1 MKDIHLALCRGKPKR
16 FGVIESSVDC
26 HPKRMIGAGN
36 EAMRTNLRYLIG
48 QPAPCLILL
57 RPKQSGD
64 VNGAATMHW
73 SVSVN
78 VIVSGDGFGA
88 RSRAFL
94 SNGRWLSDKLT
105 SNGSVIL
112 TGGLVMMK
120 FSLSTVLGGLTL
132 TCAIV
137 GNAQVEESVN
147 PGINDSFKAIKDDV
161 TSWVERF
168 EREGREVYLHRQRI
182 IDACEIDAGMTIADI
197 GAGTGL
203 FTTLL
208 AQATAPNGS
217 VFAVDIIPPFI
228 ANIAKRMV
236 EAKIDNVTPVL
247 CTDKS
252 TNLPPASVD
261 KVFICDTY
269 HHFEYPKQTL
279 ASIHQALR
287 PGGEILLVEF
297 HRIPGKSS
305 DFIMGHV
312 RAGQEV
318 FVKEIEAAGFES
330 MGEVEGFL
338 KDNYLIRFRKKD

>member
-1 MKDIHLALCRGKPKR
+1 MLKI
-16 FGVIESSVDC
+16 
-26 HPKRMIGAGN
+26 
-36 EAMRTNLRYLIG
+36 
-48 QPAPCLILL
+48 
-57 RPKQSGD
+57 
-64 VNGAATMHW
+64 
-73 SVSVN
+73 
-78 VIVSGDGFGA
+78 
-88 RSRAFL
+88 
-94 SNGRWLSDKLT
+94 
-105 SNGSVIL
+105 
-112 TGGLVMMK
+112 
-120 FSLSTVLGGLTL
+120 SLSSVLGGLAL
-132 TCAIV
+132 ACLVV

-161 TSWVERF
+161 TPWVERF

-182 IDACEIDAGMTIADI
+182 IDSCGIEAGMTVADI

-208 AQATAPNGS
+208 ARATAPKGS

-252 TNLPPASVD
+252 TNLPAASVD

-279 ASIHQALR
+279 ASIHQALK

-297 HRIPGKSS
+297 HRIPGTSS
-305 DFIMGHV
+305 DFILRHV

-318 FVKEIEAAGFES
+318 FVEEIEAAGFES
-330 MGEVEGFL
+330 LGEVKGFL